1 MNLYQKL
8 SKIRLMCEV
17 MLKNK
22 NGYSYK
28 YVSVDEILAKL
39 SAGMKKYG
47 VSLVPQVI
55 GSGTTVE
62 PLHYT
67 KTRSTRDGK
76 IYEEQVNEILVKSQM
91 EYRWVNDEDPTD
103 FIVVPW
109 FATAS
114 QADPSQAFG
123 SAMTYSIRYFLL
135 NYFQIA
141 ALDDSD
147 PDNWRS
153 AQREAENA
161 EDRAI
166 AEQIVEQIH
175 QIVTA
180 HLETN
185 PDDKQAVVATIKKYA
200 KTKGGKAS
208 ANYYDIEDPVIAS
221 NLLNEI
227 TNKFT
232 DSGKEK

>member
-47 VSLVPQVI
+47 VSLVPQVV

-161 EDRAI
+161 ENREI
-166 AEQIVEQIH
+166 AMQIIEQVHEL
-175 QIVTA
+175 VVRY
-180 HLETN
+180 LEAK
-185 PDDKQAVVATIKKYA
+185 PDDKASVATVVKKYA
-200 KTKGGKAS
+200 KSKNGKAS
-208 ANYYDIEDPVIAS
+208 ANYYDIEDPVVAG
-221 NLLNEI
+221 NLLEEI
-227 TNKFT
+227 
-232 DSGKEK
+232 KEKFSVDKEK